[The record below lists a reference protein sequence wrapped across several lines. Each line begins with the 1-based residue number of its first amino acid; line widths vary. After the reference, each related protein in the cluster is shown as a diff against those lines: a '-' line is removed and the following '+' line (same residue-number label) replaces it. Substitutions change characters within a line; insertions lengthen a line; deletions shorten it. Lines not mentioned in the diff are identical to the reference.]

1 MSYEIFGR
9 IAFQVEETAGTK
21 MTLSLEQ
28 RKQEESVRKE
38 SQRGEG
44 EQAN

>member
-1 MSYEIFGR
+1 MSYGIFGR
-9 IAFQVEETAGTK
+9 IAFQEEGTASIK
-21 MTLSLEQ
+21 TLRLEKS
-28 RKQEESVRKE
+28 KQEESGRKE